1 MGDIEGPVSL
11 LMNIWEIET
20 SNKYWRIDNF
30 IDEYFATI
38 NKINNK
44 TV

>member
-1 MGDIEGPVSL
+1 MGDIEGPVNL
-11 LMNIWEIET
+11 WTFEI
-20 SNKYWRIDNF
+20 SNKYWSIDNF

-38 NKINNK
+38 NKIDNK

>member
-1 MGDIEGPVSL
+1 MGDIEGLVNL
-11 LMNIWEIET
+11 LMNIWDLNFFW
-20 SNKYWRIDNF
+20 SIDNF

-38 NKINNK
+38 NKIDNE